1 MTERDREGRPPF
13 ERIQSFAEFSQY
25 YWYREELQQ
34 ICRQLGIDASGMKA
48 ELNRTIEAYFAG
60 NLIPPKARRRNTSR
74 RTRGK
79 AAAGTASEGSASPTD
94 IPLSLDTGLIA
105 CDFRFS
111 QRFRD
116 FFSEQTGIRHFKFNA
131 DMVATAKKVKEDHDE
146 SFTLGDMLDVFYG
159 RKSYA
164 RYDKVSLQWNRFVR
178 DFCADPAA
186 AQYPDRLKAAAC
198 LWREVRSSTREKVYT
213 PALLEIYA
221 DKLAAFTGRNRSLRR

>member
-25 YWYREELQQ
+25 YWYREELRQ

-48 ELNRTIEAYFAG
+48 DLNRSIEAYFAG
-60 NLIPPKARRRNTSR
+60 NLIPPKTRKRARPRR
-74 RTRGK
+74 K
-79 AAAGTASEGSASPTD
+79 PDAAADTADSAAAAD
-94 IPLSLDTGLIA
+94 GPLSLDTGLIA
-105 CDFRFS
+105 CAFRFS
-111 QRFRD
+111 QRFRN

>member
-25 YWYREELQQ
+25 YWYREELRQ

-48 ELNRTIEAYFAG
+48 ELNRSIEAYFTG
-60 NLIPPKARRRNTSR
+60 TLVPPKTRKRARPRRRPD
-74 RTRGK
+74 
-79 AAAGTASEGSASPTD
+79 AAADTADSTAAADGT
-94 IPLSLDTGLIA
+94 LSLDTGLIA
-105 CDFRFS
+105 CGFRFS
-111 QRFRD
+111 QRFRN

-213 PALLEIYA
+213 PALLEVYA
-221 DKLAAFTGRNRSLRR
+221 DKLAAFTGQGRSPRR

>member
-25 YWYREELQQ
+25 YWYREELRQ

-48 ELNRTIEAYFAG
+48 ELNRSIEAYFTG
-60 NLIPPKARRRNTSR
+60 TLIPPKTRKRARPRRRPD
-74 RTRGK
+74 
-79 AAAGTASEGSASPTD
+79 AAAGTADSAAAPDGT
-94 IPLSLDTGLIA
+94 LSLDTGLIA

-178 DFCADPAA
+178 DFCADPAS
-186 AQYPDRLKAAAC
+186 AQYTNRLKAAAC
-198 LWREVRSSTREKVYT
+198 LWQEVRSSTREKVYT